1 MISQAVETAD
11 GVTLALHRLPPP
23 GRAENG
29 RPAVLLVHG
38 AFSSHTV
45 WRRKEGGGLADF
57 LSGCGF
63 DVWLADLRHH
73 GASPREP
80 RPGTW
85 RFEDWILF
93 DAPALAARVRQ
104 ETRDAPLAWIGHS
117 SGGAVGLCWLARL
130 GTADLTGP
138 PTPPPP
144 PPVSAIVS
152 FGTPGP
158 RRLGAVRYAL
168 AAATIG
174 TALALGTFPARALG
188 MGSEDEAARILADW
202 MGWNVRGGWIG
213 ADGFDYFAALAGVG
227 TPYLGVAGAA
237 DRLFAPAEGCREVVE
252 AVGATRKALAV
263 ADGLSHRGLLRD
275 HRARERCWPRV
286 AAWLEDTP

>member
-1 MISQAVETAD
+1 MISQAVETTD
-11 GVTLALHRLPPP
+11 SVTLALHRLPPP
-23 GRAENG
+23 SSGSANS
-29 RPAVLLVHG
+29 RPALLLVHG

-45 WRRKEGGGLADF
+45 WRRRDGAGLADF
-57 LSGCGF
+57 LSDRGF

-104 ETRDAPLAWIGHS
+104 ETQGARLAWIGHS

-130 GTADLTGP
+130 GTAEPAAPL
-138 PTPPPP
+138 
-144 PPVSAIVS
+144 PVSTIVC

-174 TALALGTFPARALG
+174 TARALGRFPARALG

-202 MGWNVRGGWIG
+202 MGWNVRGRWVG

-252 AVGATRKALAV
+252 AIGAARKALAV
-263 ADGLSHRGLLRD
+263 ADGLSHKGMLRD
-275 HRARERCWPRV
+275 SRARERCWPRV
-286 AAWLEDTP
+286 VAWLEETR